1 MMAMMT
7 MTTRMMMKKKIDQN
21 DIKDTDEKYNLVLND
36 GECIYLLSESGS
48 HIRVDKRIYN
58 MMIEGKMIN
67 V

>member
-1 MMAMMT
+1 MMT
-7 MTTRMMMKKKIDQN
+7 MTTMTTRIMMKKIDQN
-21 DIKDTDEKYNLVLND
+21 DIKDIDEKYNLVLND

>member
-1 MMAMMT
+1 MAMMT
-7 MTTRMMMKKKIDQN
+7 MTTMTRMMMKKIDQN
-21 DIKDTDEKYNLVLND
+21 DIKDIDEKYNLVLND

>member
-1 MMAMMT
+1 
-7 MTTRMMMKKKIDQN
+7 MMMKKIDQN
-21 DIKDTDEKYNLVLND
+21 DIKDIDEKYNLVLND

>member
-1 MMAMMT
+1 MMA
-7 MTTRMMMKKKIDQN
+7 MTTRMMMMMMMKKIDQN